1 MPAKK
6 ENATKALEILETAWK
21 TKSAILLTDDYV
33 YMIFQTAPG
42 KWQEASLI
50 FSDGSLE
57 VHELDAEKAL
67 MLLIEEV
74 TTGLPGYNS
83 YTVVT
88 DNETK
93 TKAVERIKAVG
104 G

>member
-1 MPAKK
+1 MPTKK
-6 ENATKALEILETAWK
+6 QNATKALEILETAWK
-21 TKSAILLTDDYV
+21 TKSAILLTDDYA

-42 KWQEASLI
+42 KWQETSFI
-50 FSDGSLE
+50 FNDGSLE
-57 VHELDAEKAL
+57 VRELDAEKAL
-67 MLLIEEV
+67 MLFIEEV

-88 DNETK
+88 DND
-93 TKAVERIKAVG
+93 TKAKVVERIKAVG